1 MSYTVTLFFD
11 NIVDETHFFKKE
23 SDAAKCKAQLES
35 KYRGER
41 LYRVKLEK
49 VE

>member
-11 NIVDETHFFKKE
+11 NMVDETHFFKKVG
-23 SDAAKCKAQLES
+23 DAAKCKAQLES
-35 KYRGER
+35 KYQGNRM
-41 LYRVKLEK
+41 YKVKMEV